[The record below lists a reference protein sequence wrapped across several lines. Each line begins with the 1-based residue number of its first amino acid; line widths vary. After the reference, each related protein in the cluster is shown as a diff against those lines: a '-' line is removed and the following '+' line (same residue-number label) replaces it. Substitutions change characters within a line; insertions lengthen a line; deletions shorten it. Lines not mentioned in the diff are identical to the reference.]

1 MEKRKSRILGG
12 YLKGVVRRETGKEE
26 RVEVPYSKGL
36 ANHTGPESCVAYREV
51 RREALTGVRVGQ
63 PLSRE
68 IIILQGADAFT
79 PVEGNTHRRVTASAW
94 TALRG
99 QRPWHARTLLVWE
112 PGDLLVDHST
122 YGVARIGKV
131 RSRSR

>member
-1 MEKRKSRILGG
+1 MK
-12 YLKGVVRRETGKEE
+12 
-26 RVEVPYSKGL
+26 VPYSKGL
-36 ANHTGPESCVAYREV
+36 ANYTVPESCVAYREV
-51 RREALTGVRVGQ
+51 RREALTVVRVGQ

-68 IIILQGADAFT
+68 RYILQGADAVV
-79 PVEGNTHRRVTASAW
+79 PAEGNTYRRVTASAW

-99 QRPWHARTLLVWE
+99 QRPWHARTLLVRE

>member
-1 MEKRKSRILGG
+1 V
-12 YLKGVVRRETGKEE
+12 VVRRETGKEE
-26 RVEVPYSKGL
+26 MVEVPCSKGL
-36 ANHTGPESCVAYREV
+36 ANHTGTESCVAYREV

-68 IIILQGADAFT
+68 IKILQGADAFT
-79 PVEGNTHRRVTASAW
+79 PVEGNTDGRVTASVR

-99 QRPWHARTLLVWE
+99 RRHWHARTLLVRE

>member
-1 MEKRKSRILGG
+1 MQ
-12 YLKGVVRRETGKEE
+12 
-26 RVEVPYSKGL
+26 VPYSKGL
-36 ANHTGPESCVAYREV
+36 ASHAGPESCAAYREV
-51 RREALTGVRVGQ
+51 RREALTGVRAGQ

-79 PVEGNTHRRVTASAW
+79 PAEGNTDGRVTASDL

-99 QRPWHARTLLVWE
+99 QRPWHARMLLVRE